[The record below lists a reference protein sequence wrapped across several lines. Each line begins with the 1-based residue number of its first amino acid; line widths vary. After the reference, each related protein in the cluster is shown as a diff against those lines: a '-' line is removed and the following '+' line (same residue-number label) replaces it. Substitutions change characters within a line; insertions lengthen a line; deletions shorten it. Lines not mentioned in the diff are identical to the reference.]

1 MLPKFLRSEAD
12 MAVDALLL
20 QQVILY
26 PTDTV
31 WGLGCD
37 AELPRAVD
45 QVYQLKNRP
54 TEKACIVLVADE
66 AMFARYAAVVPP
78 NLAELLAAQT
88 RPTTYVVPGSRHL
101 APNLLAPDGT
111 IGLRVARDDEF
122 CRLVLR
128 RLGHGLVSTSANKS
142 GEPSPAVF
150 SEVAPEIVRKAD
162 YVVNWRQDDD
172 TRAAPSRV
180 VRLRADGTVEVLRD

>member
-1 MLPKFLRSEAD
+1 MTPKFLRSEAD
-12 MAVDALLL
+12 AAVDALLL

-37 AELPRAVD
+37 AELPRAVE
-45 QVYQLKNRP
+45 QVYKLKNRP
-54 TEKACIVLVADE
+54 AEKACIVLVADE
-66 AMFARYAAVVPP
+66 AMFARYAAVVPA
-78 NLAELLAAQT
+78 NLPELLAAQT
-88 RPTTYVVPGSRHL
+88 RPTTYIVPGSRHL

-111 IGLRVARDDEF
+111 IGLRVALDDEF

-128 RLGHGLVSTSANKS
+128 RLGHGLVSTSANVS
-142 GEPSPAVF
+142 GQPTPALF
-150 SEVAPEIVRKAD
+150 SEIAPELVRKVD
-162 YVVNWRQDDD
+162 YVVNWRQDDA

-180 VRLRADGTVEVLRD
+180 VRVRPDGTLETVRE

>member
-1 MLPKFLRSEAD
+1 MTPKFLRSEAD
-12 MAVDALLL
+12 AAVDALLL
-20 QQVILY
+20 QQIILY

-37 AELPRAVD
+37 AELPRAVE
-45 QVYQLKNRP
+45 QLYKLKNRP
-54 TEKACIVLVADE
+54 AEKACIVLVADE
-66 AMFARYAAVVPP
+66 AMFARYAEVVPS
-78 NLAELLAAQT
+78 NLAGLLAAQT
-88 RPTTYVVPGSRHL
+88 RPTTYIVPGSRHL

-128 RLGHGLVSTSANKS
+128 RLGHGLVSTSANIS
-142 GEPSPAVF
+142 GQPTAAVF
-150 SEVAPEIVRKAD
+150 SEIASELVRKVD
-162 YVVNWRQDDD
+162 YVVNWRQDDL

-180 VRLRADGTVEVLRD
+180 VRVRPDGTLETVRE

>member
-1 MLPKFLRSEAD
+1 MNSKFLRSEAD
-12 MAVDALLL
+12 AAVDALLL

-37 AELPRAVD
+37 AESPRAVEEL
-45 QVYQLKNRP
+45 YRLKNRP
-54 TEKACIVLVADE
+54 AEKSCLVLVADT

-78 NLAELLAAQT
+78 HLAALLAAQEQ
-88 RPTTYVVPGSRHL
+88 PTTYVVPGSRHL

-111 IGLRVARDDEF
+111 IGLRIVLHDEF

-128 RLGHGLVSTSANKS
+128 RLGHGLVSTSANLS
-142 GEPSPAVF
+142 GEPTPALYAD
-150 SEVAPEIVRKAD
+150 VAPAIIRQVD
-162 YVVNWRQDDD
+162 YVVNWRQDDA

-180 VRLRADGTVEVLRD
+180 VRVLADGTLEVLRS

>member
-1 MLPKFLRSEAD
+1 MTPKFLRSEAD
-12 MAVDALLL
+12 AAVDALLL

-37 AELPRAVD
+37 AELPRAVE
-45 QVYQLKNRP
+45 QVYKLKNRP
-54 TEKACIVLVADE
+54 AEKACIVLVADE
-66 AMFARYAAVVPP
+66 AMFARYAEVVPG
-78 NLAELLAAQT
+78 NLPALLAAQT
-88 RPTTYVVPGSRHL
+88 RPTTYIVPGSRHL

-111 IGLRVARDDEF
+111 IGLRVALGDEF

-128 RLGHGLVSTSANKS
+128 RLGHGLVSTSANIS
-142 GEPSPAVF
+142 GQPTPAVF
-150 SEVAPEIVRKAD
+150 SEVAPELVRKVD
-162 YVVNWRQDDD
+162 YVVNWRQDDA

-180 VRLRADGTVEVLRD
+180 VRVLPDGTLATVRE